1 MSEGPAPKVSPSP
14 DVDEDDP
21 QITLF
26 AAQRKLYPRAVSGI
40 FRTRKWWIM
49 AVCLALYYF
58 APFLRYDRGPNA
70 PDQAIL
76 IDMVGRRAYW
86 FFIEIWPQEVYFL
99 TGILVLA
106 AITMFFATSLF
117 GRVWC
122 GYFCFQTVWTDLFLW
137 VERVVQ
143 GDSVARKKLDDKRFS
158 LEWAVKKGI
167 THMAWLSIGMFTG
180 GAFVLYFN
188 DAPTLIRQIWQGD
201 VPATVAYFIFGLTFS
216 TYLMAGFAREQVCT
230 FMCPYARFQSAMFD
244 EDSLIIA
251 YDKLRGE
258 PRGKHKK
265 GESWDGRG
273 HCIDCTQCVQVC
285 PTGIDI
291 RDGLQIQCIAC
302 GLCIDACDG
311 VMEKIGL
318 PKGLIRYDTERNL
331 KELAAAAATSLTPTP
346 CVPRPGK
353 RPHLL
358 RPRTLWYSA
367 ILLVVT
373 STLLFALVNRTT
385 LELNVIR
392 DRNPLFVQLSDGDIR
407 NGYTLHILNKTHDL
421 RSFRLSIEGVEGAEV
436 TMSGAGDTSA
446 ETLTV
451 APDTVGNFRLFV
463 HAPKPPQAHLPMTFT
478 LTPLD
483 GGEATS
489 HNSVFISGGME

>member
-1 MSEGPAPKVSPSP
+1 
-14 DVDEDDP
+14 
-21 QITLF
+21 
-26 AAQRKLYPRAVSGI
+26 
-40 FRTRKWWIM
+40 M
-49 AVCLALYYF
+49 ALCLAVYYF

-122 GYFCFQTVWTDLFLW
+122 GYFCFQTVWTDLFIW

-143 GDSVARKKLDDKRFS
+143 GDSADRKKLDDKRFS
-158 LEWAVKKGI
+158 FEWFWKKAL
-167 THMAWLSIGMFTG
+167 THIAWLSIGLFTG

-188 DAPTLIRQIWQGD
+188 DAPTLVRQIMHGE
-201 VPATVAYFIFGLTFS
+201 VTSTTAGFIFGLTFS
-216 TYLMAGFAREQVCT
+216 TYIMAGFAREQVCT

-265 GESWDGRG
+265 GESWDGHG
-273 HCIDCTQCVQVC
+273 HCVDCTQCVQVC

-302 GLCIDACDG
+302 GLCIDACDS
-311 VMEKIGL
+311 VMEKVGL

-331 KELAAAAATSLTPTP
+331 KEMAEAAAAALNKPQTQPVAVAPREALEQPSTAAGGCGTGTCSGGSCSVQNKAIELTSHRNLTA
-346 CVPRPGK
+346 
-353 RPHLL
+353 HLI
-358 RPRTLWYSA
+358 RPRTIWYSA
-367 ILLVVT
+367 ILLTVI
-373 STLLFALVNRTT
+373 SALLFAILSRTT

-392 DRNPLFVQLSDGDIR
+392 DRNPLYVQLSTGEFR
-407 NGYTLHILNKTHDL
+407 NGYTLHILNKTL
-421 RSFRLSIEGVEGAEV
+421 EERTFRLSIEGIDGATI
-436 TMSGAGDTSA
+436 TMAGAGDTDPNA
-446 ETLTV
+446 LTV
-451 APDTVGNFRLFV
+451 KPDSVGNFRLFV
-463 HAPKPPQAHLPMTFT
+463 AAPRPSDAHAPMVFT
-478 LTPLD
+478 ITPLNGD
-483 GGEATS
+483 TPA
-489 HNSVFISGGME
+489 HRKSVFISGGVN